1 MLTQEQ
7 EKKVEVAFERFRWA
21 AREAERLFDM
31 PLVVQYSGGK
41 DSDVILQLAKES
53 GVPFRVTHN
62 LTTADPPDNVYYI
75 RRVFALLREEGI
87 DCRINVPKRSLW
99 RIMRETLVIPSRMIR
114 VCCSELKE
122 RKMPDAPYI
131 VTGVR
136 WAESAARRSKSGI
149 AMVHTASVPHPTS
162 PRRTGGEQAA
172 AAAGLL
178 TTDDASS
185 RRLFEQC
192 QMRGVRVLNP
202 IIDWSDE
209 DVWSY
214 LASRGIEGNPLY
226 KEGWTRIGCVGCPL
240 AVRRVRELA
249 FARYPGLYKAWAESI
264 AYVIA
269 RRKAMGNPMFLGGKE
284 IESVDDV
291 LGTWDGKTLKGG
303 WINTRGVSVRG
314 GSRKV

>member
-1 MLTQEQ
+1 MLTPEQ
-7 EKKVEVAFERFRWA
+7 EKKVEVAYERFRWA
-21 AREAERLFDM
+21 AKEAERLFDM

-75 RRVFALLREEGI
+75 RRVFARLREEGI
-87 DCRINVPKRSLW
+87 DCRINIPKRSLW
-99 RIMRETLVIPSRMIR
+99 KIMRETLVIPSRITR

-136 WAESAARRSKSGI
+136 WAESPGRRAKSGI
-149 AMVHTASVPHPTS
+149 AMVYNASAHT
-162 PRRTGGEQAA
+162 RRGEQVAA
-172 AAAGLL
+172 SAGLL

-202 IIDWSDE
+202 IIDWSDD

-240 AVRRVRELA
+240 AGRRAREIE
-249 FARYPGLYKAWAESI
+249 FARYPKLYKAWHDAI

-269 RRKAMGNPMFLGGKE
+269 RRKEMGEPMCLQGKE
-284 IESVDDV
+284 VDSVDDV
-291 LGTWDGKTLKGG
+291 LGAWVGGRLLGG
-303 WINTRGVSVRG
+303 WINT
-314 GSRKV
+314 

>member
-1 MLTQEQ
+1 MLTPEQ
-7 EKKVEVAFERFRWA
+7 EKKINTAYERFRWA
-21 AREAERLFDM
+21 SKEAERLFDM
-31 PLVVQYSGGK
+31 PLCVQYSGGK

-53 GVPFRVTHN
+53 GVPFRVAHN

-75 RRVFALLREEGI
+75 RRVFARLREEGI

-99 RIMRETLVIPSRMIR
+99 RIMRETLVIPSRVMR

-136 WAESAARRSKSGI
+136 WAESAGRRAKSGI
-149 AMVHTASVPHPTS
+149 AMVYTASD
-162 PRRTGGEQAA
+162 RTTRA

-192 QMRGVRVLNP
+192 AMRGVRVLNP
-202 IIDWSDE
+202 IIDWSDD

-226 KEGWTRIGCVGCPL
+226 KEGWKRIGCVGCPL
-240 AVRRVRELA
+240 AGRRAGELA
-249 FARYPGLYKAWAESI
+249 FARYPKLYKAWYDAV

-269 RRKAMGNPMFLGGKE
+269 RRKEMGNPMFLAGKE
-284 IESVDDV
+284 VESVDDV
-291 LGTWDGKTLKGG
+291 LGEWDGVELRGG
-303 WINTRGVSVRG
+303 WINT
-314 GSRKV
+314 

>member
-1 MLTQEQ
+1 MLTPEQ
-7 EKKVEVAFERFRWA
+7 EKKVEVAYERFRWA
-21 AREAERLFDM
+21 AKEAERLFDM
-31 PLVVQYSGGK
+31 PLVVKYSGGK

-75 RRVFALLREEGI
+75 RRVFARLREEGI

-99 RIMRETLVIPSRMIR
+99 KIMRETLVIPSRIMR

-122 RKMPDAPYI
+122 RKIPDEPYI

-136 WAESAARRSKSGI
+136 WAESAGRRAKSGI
-149 AMVHTASVPHPTS
+149 AMVHTATYHT
-162 PRRTGGEQAA
+162 RGGEEQVA

-214 LASRGIEGNPLY
+214 LSSRGIEGNPLY

-240 AVRRVRELA
+240 AGRRARELA
-249 FARYPGLYKAWAESI
+249 FARYPKLYKAWHDAI

-269 RRKAMGNPMFLGGKE
+269 KRKEMGNPMCLQGKE
-284 IESVDDV
+284 VESVDDV
-291 LGTWDGKTLKGG
+291 LGAWDGKTLKGG
-303 WINTRGVSVRG
+303 WMNT
-314 GSRKV
+314 

>member
-1 MLTQEQ
+1 MLTPEQ
-7 EKKVEVAFERFRWA
+7 EKKVEVAYERFRWA
-21 AREAERLFDM
+21 AKEAERLFDM
-31 PLVVQYSGGK
+31 SLVVRYSGGK

-75 RRVFALLREEGI
+75 RGVFARLREEGI
-87 DCRINVPKRSLW
+87 DCRIDLPRRSLW
-99 RIMRETLVIPSRMIR
+99 RIMRETLVIPSRIMR

-122 RKMPDAPYI
+122 RTMPDAPYI

-136 WAESAARRSKSGI
+136 WAESAGRRAKSGI
-149 AMVHTASVPHPTS
+149 AMVHTTS
-162 PRRTGGEQAA
+162 APIHRGVGQAA

-240 AVRRVRELA
+240 AGRRARELA
-249 FARYPGLYKAWAESI
+249 FARYPKLYKAWAESL
-264 AYVIA
+264 AYVIE
-269 RRKAMGNPMFLGGKE
+269 RRREMGNPLVLMGRPV
-284 IESVDDV
+284 ESVDDV
-291 LGTWDGKTLKGG
+291 LGAWDGETLKGG
-303 WINTRGVSVRG
+303 WINT
-314 GSRKV
+314 

>member
-7 EKKVEVAFERFRWA
+7 EKKVEVAYERYRWA
-21 AREAERLFDM
+21 AKEAERLFDM
-31 PLVVQYSGGK
+31 PLVVRYSGGK

-75 RRVFALLREEGI
+75 RRVFAALREEGI
-87 DCRINVPKRSLW
+87 DCRINVPRRSLW
-99 RIMRETLVIPSRMIR
+99 KIMRETLVIPSRIMR

-122 RKMPDAPYI
+122 RRMPDAPYI

-136 WAESAARRSKSGI
+136 WAESAGRRAKSGI
-149 AMVHTASVPHPTS
+149 AMVHNASARERGV
-162 PRRTGGEQAA
+162 EA

-202 IIDWSDE
+202 IIDWSDD
-209 DVWSY
+209 DVWDY
-214 LASRGIEGNPLY
+214 LHSRGIEGNPLY

-240 AVRRVRELA
+240 AGRRAREIA
-249 FARYPGLYKAWAESI
+249 FARYPKLYKAWRDAI
-264 AYVIA
+264 AYVIE
-269 RRKAMGNPMFLGGKE
+269 RRKEMGNPMFFAGKE
-284 IESVDDV
+284 VESVEDV
-291 LGTWDGKTLKGG
+291 LGAWCAGRLIGG
-303 WINTRGVSVRG
+303 WMNT
-314 GSRKV
+314 

>member
-1 MLTQEQ
+1 M
-7 EKKVEVAFERFRWA
+7 EVSKELQQKIDTAYERFRWA
-21 AREAERLFDM
+21 AKEAERLFDM

-75 RRVFALLREEGI
+75 RRVFAALREEGI
-87 DCRINVPKRSLW
+87 DCRINVPRRSLW
-99 RIMRETLVIPSRMIR
+99 RIMRETLVIPSRLIR

-136 WAESAARRSKSGI
+136 WAESAGRRAKSGI
-149 AMVHTASVPHPTS
+149 AMVYTESD
-162 PRRTGGEQAA
+162 R

-192 QMRGVRVLNP
+192 QMRGVRALNP
-202 IIDWSDE
+202 IIDWGDD

-214 LASRGIEGNPLY
+214 LASRHIEGNPLY

-240 AVRRVRELA
+240 ACRRAREIA
-249 FARYPGLYKAWAESI
+249 FARYPKLYKAWHDAI

-269 RRKAMGNPMFLGGKE
+269 RRREMGNPMCLQGKE
-284 IESVDDV
+284 VESVDDV
-291 LGTWDGKTLKGG
+291 LGSWDGKQLKGG
-303 WINTRGVSVRG
+303 WINT
-314 GSRKV
+314 

>member
-1 MLTQEQ
+1 M
-7 EKKVEVAFERFRWA
+7 EVSKINTAYERYRWA
-21 AREAERLFDM
+21 AKEAERLFDM

-75 RRVFALLREEGI
+75 RRVFAALREEGI
-87 DCRINVPKRSLW
+87 DCRINVPRRSLW
-99 RIMRETLVIPSRMIR
+99 RIMRETLVIPSRIMR

-122 RKMPDAPYI
+122 RRMPDAPYI

-136 WAESAARRSKSGI
+136 WAESAGRRAKSGI
-149 AMVHTASVPHPTS
+149 AMVYTARERGV
-162 PRRTGGEQAA
+162 EEKA

-192 QMRGVRVLNP
+192 QLRGVRVLNP
-202 IIDWSDE
+202 IIDWSDD

-214 LASRGIEGNPLY
+214 LHSRGIEGNPLY

-240 AVRRVRELA
+240 AGRRARELA
-249 FARYPGLYKAWAESI
+249 FARYPKLYKAWRDAI
-264 AYVIA
+264 AYVIEQ
-269 RRKAMGNPMFLGGKE
+269 RKEMGNPMILMGRPV
-284 IESVDDV
+284 ESVEDV
-291 LGTWDGKTLKGG
+291 LGEWDGVELIGG
-303 WINTRGVSVRG
+303 WMNT
-314 GSRKV
+314 

>member
-1 MLTQEQ
+1 MLTKEQ
-7 EKKVEVAFERFRWA
+7 EKKIDTAYERFRWA
-21 AREAERLFDM
+21 SKEAERLFDM
-31 PLVVQYSGGK
+31 PLVVRYSGGK

-53 GVPFRVTHN
+53 GVSFRVTHN

-75 RRVFALLREEGI
+75 RRVFARLREEGI

-99 RIMRETLVIPSRMIR
+99 RIMRETLVIPSRIIR

-136 WAESAARRSKSGI
+136 WAESAGRRAKSGI
-149 AMVHTASVPHPTS
+149 AMVHTESAPPHTS
-162 PRRTGGEQAA
+162 PRYTGGEQAA

-202 IIDWSDE
+202 IIDWSDD
-209 DVWSY
+209 DVWDY
-214 LASRGIEGNPLY
+214 LHSRGIEGNPLY

-240 AVRRVRELA
+240 AGRRAREIA
-249 FARYPGLYKAWAESI
+249 FARYPKLYKAWHDAI
-264 AYVIA
+264 AYVIE
-269 RRKAMGNPMFLGGKE
+269 RRRQMGNPMFLAGKE
-284 IESVDDV
+284 VESMDDV
-291 LGTWDGKTLKGG
+291 LGAWVGGRLLGG
-303 WINTRGVSVRG
+303 WINT
-314 GSRKV
+314 

>member
-7 EKKVEVAFERFRWA
+7 EKKVDVACERFRWA
-21 AREAERLFDM
+21 AKEAERLFDM
-31 PLVVQYSGGK
+31 PLTVCYSGGK

-75 RRVFALLREEGI
+75 RRVFARLREEGI
-87 DCRINVPKRSLW
+87 DCRINIPKRSLW
-99 RIMRETLVIPSRMIR
+99 KIMRETLVIPSRVMR
-114 VCCSELKE
+114 VCCAELKE
-122 RKMPDAPYI
+122 RKMADAPYI

-136 WAESAARRSKSGI
+136 WAESAGRRAKSGI
-149 AMVHTASVPHPTS
+149 AMVYTASDRSTRVAK
-162 PRRTGGEQAA
+162 G
-172 AAAGLL
+172 GLL

-192 QMRGVRVLNP
+192 RMRGVRVLNP
-202 IIDWSDE
+202 IIDWSDG

-214 LASRGIEGNPLY
+214 LRDRGIEGNPLY

-240 AVRRVRELA
+240 AGKRASELA
-249 FARYPGLYKAWAESI
+249 FARYPKLYKAWHDAI

-269 RRKAMGNPMFLGGKE
+269 RRKEMGNPMLLMGRPAE
-284 IESVDDV
+284 TVDDV
-291 LGTWDGKTLKGG
+291 LGAWDG
-303 WINTRGVSVRG
+303 
-314 GSRKV
+314 GSLWGDG

>member
-1 MLTQEQ
+1 MLTPEQ
-7 EKKVEVAFERFRWA
+7 EKKVDVAYERLRWA
-21 AREAERLFDM
+21 AKEAERLFDM
-31 PLVVQYSGGK
+31 PLVVRYSGGK

-75 RRVFALLREEGI
+75 RRVFARLREEGI

-99 RIMRETLVIPSRMIR
+99 KIMRETLVIPSRIMR

-136 WAESAARRSKSGI
+136 WAESPGRRNKSGI
-149 AMVHTASVPHPTS
+149 AMVYTEHPSTS
-162 PRRTGGEQAA
+162 
-172 AAAGLL
+172 AGLL

-192 QMRGVRVLNP
+192 RMRGVRVLNP
-202 IIDWSDE
+202 IIDWSDD

-214 LASRGIEGNPLY
+214 LSSRGIEGNPLY
-226 KEGWTRIGCVGCPL
+226 KEGWKRIGCVGCPL
-240 AVRRVRELA
+240 AGRRAREIA
-249 FARYPGLYKAWAESI
+249 FARYPKLYKAWAESV

-269 RRKAMGNPMFLGGKE
+269 KRKEMGNPMVLMGRPV
-284 IESVDDV
+284 ESVEDV
-291 LGTWDGKTLKGG
+291 LGAWGGGTLNGG
-303 WINTRGVSVRG
+303 WINT
-314 GSRKV
+314 

>member
-7 EKKVEVAFERFRWA
+7 EKKVEVAYERFRWA
-21 AREAERLFDM
+21 AKEAERLFDM
-31 PLVVQYSGGK
+31 PIVVQYSGGK

-75 RRVFALLREEGI
+75 RRVFARLREEGI
-87 DCRINVPKRSLW
+87 DCRIYVPRRSLW
-99 RIMRETLVIPSRMIR
+99 RIMRETLVIPSRVMR

-136 WAESAARRSKSGI
+136 WAESAGRRAKSGI
-149 AMVHTASVPHPTS
+149 AMVHTASAHPTQ
-162 PRRTGGEQAA
+162 RYTGREQAA
-172 AAAGLL
+172 AFELL

-202 IIDWSDE
+202 IIDWSDD

-214 LASRGIEGNPLY
+214 LHSRHIEGNPLY

-240 AVRRVRELA
+240 ASPRAREIA
-249 FARYPGLYKAWAESI
+249 FARYPGLYKAWRDAI
-264 AYVIA
+264 AYVIE
-269 RRKAMGNPMFLGGKE
+269 RRREMGNPMILMGRPV
-284 IESVDDV
+284 ESVEDV
-291 LGTWDGKTLKGG
+291 LGEWVGGRLLGG
-303 WINTRGVSVRG
+303 WMNT
-314 GSRKV
+314 

>member
-1 MLTQEQ
+1 M
-7 EKKVEVAFERFRWA
+7 EVSKINTAYERFRWA
-21 AREAERLFDM
+21 AKEAERLFDM
-31 PLVVQYSGGK
+31 PLVVRYSGGK

-75 RRVFALLREEGI
+75 RRVFARLREEGI
-87 DCRINVPKRSLW
+87 EAKINVPKRSLW
-99 RIMRETLVIPSRMIR
+99 KIMRETLVIPSRVMR
-114 VCCSELKE
+114 VCCAELKE

-136 WAESAARRSKSGI
+136 WAESVGRRKKSGI
-149 AMVHTASVPHPTS
+149 AMVHTASA
-162 PRRTGGEQAA
+162 RYTGGEQAA

-192 QMRGVRVLNP
+192 AMRGVRVLNP
-202 IIDWSDE
+202 IIDWSDD

-214 LASRGIEGNPLY
+214 LHSRGIEGNPLY

-240 AVRRVRELA
+240 AGRRAREIA
-249 FARYPGLYKAWAESI
+249 FARYPKLYKAWHDAI

-269 RRKAMGNPMFLGGKE
+269 RRKEMGDPMCLRGRPV
-284 IESVDDV
+284 ESVADV
-291 LGTWDGKTLKGG
+291 LGEWDGVELRGG
-303 WINTRGVSVRG
+303 WMNT
-314 GSRKV
+314 

>member
-1 MLTQEQ
+1 MLTPEQ
-7 EKKVEVAFERFRWA
+7 EKKVDVAYERFRWA
-21 AREAERLFDM
+21 AKEAERLFDM
-31 PLVVQYSGGK
+31 PLVVRYSGGK
-41 DSDVILQLAKES
+41 DSDAILQLAKES

-75 RRVFALLREEGI
+75 RRVFARLREEGI

-99 RIMRETLVIPSRMIR
+99 KIMRETLVIPSRVMR
-114 VCCSELKE
+114 VCCDELKE

-136 WAESAARRSKSGI
+136 WAESPGRRNKSGI
-149 AMVHTASVPHPTS
+149 AMVYTEHPY
-162 PRRTGGEQAA
+162 TGGEQVA

-192 QMRGVRVLNP
+192 RMRGVRVLNP
-202 IIDWSDE
+202 IIDWSDD
-209 DVWSY
+209 DVWDY
-214 LASRGIEGNPLY
+214 LHSRGIEGNPLY

-240 AVRRVRELA
+240 AGRRAREIA
-249 FARYPGLYKAWAESI
+249 FARYPKIYKAWADAI

-269 RRKAMGNPMFLGGKE
+269 RRKEMGNPMVLMGRPVE
-284 IESVDDV
+284 TVDDV
-291 LGTWDGKTLKGG
+291 LGAWGGKTLREDG
-303 WINTRGVSVRG
+303 
-314 GSRKV
+314 

>member
-7 EKKVEVAFERFRWA
+7 EKKVEVAYERFRWA
-21 AREAERLFDM
+21 AKEAERLFDM
-31 PLVVQYSGGK
+31 PIVVRYSGGK

-75 RRVFALLREEGI
+75 RGVFAALREEGI
-87 DCRINVPKRSLW
+87 DCRINVPRRSLW
-99 RIMRETLVIPSRMIR
+99 KIMRETLVIPSRMMR

-122 RKMPDAPYI
+122 RKMADAPYI

-136 WAESAARRSKSGI
+136 WAESAGRRAKSGI
-149 AMVHTASVPHPTS
+149 AMVYTASDRST
-162 PRRTGGEQAA
+162 RA

-192 QMRGVRVLNP
+192 AMRGVRVLNP
-202 IIDWSDE
+202 IIDWSDS
-209 DVWSY
+209 DVWDY
-214 LASRGIEGNPLY
+214 LHSRGIDGNPLY

-240 AVRRVRELA
+240 AGRRARELA
-249 FARYPGLYKAWAESI
+249 FARYPRLYKAWHDAI

-269 RRKAMGNPMFLGGKE
+269 RRKEMGNPMVLLGRPV
-284 IESVDDV
+284 ESVDDV
-291 LGTWDGKTLKGG
+291 LGAWDGETLKGG
-303 WINTRGVSVRG
+303 WINT
-314 GSRKV
+314 

>member
-1 MLTQEQ
+1 M
-7 EKKVEVAFERFRWA
+7 EVSKINTAYERYRWA
-21 AREAERLFDM
+21 AKEAERLFDM

-75 RRVFALLREEGI
+75 RRVFAALREEGI
-87 DCRINVPKRSLW
+87 DCRINVPRRSLW
-99 RIMRETLVIPSRMIR
+99 RIMRETLVIPSRIVR

-122 RKMPDAPYI
+122 RRMPDAPYI

-136 WAESAARRSKSGI
+136 WAESAGRRAKSGI
-149 AMVHTASVPHPTS
+149 AMVYTARELGV
-162 PRRTGGEQAA
+162 EEKA

-192 QMRGVRVLNP
+192 QLRGVRVLNP
-202 IIDWSDE
+202 IIDWSDD

-214 LASRGIEGNPLY
+214 LHSRGIEGNPLY

-240 AVRRVRELA
+240 AGRRARELA
-249 FARYPGLYKAWAESI
+249 FARYPKLYKAWRDAI
-264 AYVIA
+264 AYVIE
-269 RRKAMGNPMFLGGKE
+269 RRKEMGNPMFLAGKE
-284 IESVDDV
+284 VENVEDV
-291 LGTWDGKTLKGG
+291 LGAWCAGRL
-303 WINTRGVSVRG
+303 RG
-314 GSRKV
+314 GRMNT

>member
-1 MLTQEQ
+1 M
-7 EKKVEVAFERFRWA
+7 EVSKELQQKIATAYDRYRWA
-21 AREAERLFDM
+21 AKEAERLFDM

-75 RRVFALLREEGI
+75 RRVFARLREEGI
-87 DCRINVPKRSLW
+87 EAKINVPKRSLW
-99 RIMRETLVIPSRMIR
+99 RIMRETLVIPSRVMR
-114 VCCSELKE
+114 VCCGELKE

-136 WAESAARRSKSGI
+136 WAESAGRRAKSGI
-149 AMVHTASVPHPTS
+149 AMVHTTS
-162 PRRTGGEQAA
+162 ERTS
-172 AAAGLL
+172 AGLL
-178 TTDDASS
+178 TTDDAST

-202 IIDWSDE
+202 IIDWSDD

-214 LASRGIEGNPLY
+214 LRSRGIEGNPLY

-240 AVRRVRELA
+240 AGRRARELA
-249 FARYPGLYKAWAESI
+249 FARYPKLYKAWRDAI

-269 RRKAMGNPMFLGGKE
+269 KRKEMGNPMFLAGKE
-284 IESVDDV
+284 VESVEDV
-291 LGTWDGKTLKGG
+291 LGEWEGEKLRGG
-303 WINTRGVSVRG
+303 WMNT
-314 GSRKV
+314 

>member
-1 MLTQEQ
+1 MLTKEQ
-7 EKKVEVAFERFRWA
+7 EKKVDVAYERFRWA
-21 AREAERLFDM
+21 AKEAERLFDM

-75 RRVFALLREEGI
+75 RRVFARLREEGI

-99 RIMRETLVIPSRMIR
+99 RIMRETLVIPSRLMR
-114 VCCSELKE
+114 VCCRELKE

-136 WAESAARRSKSGI
+136 WAESAGRRAKSGI
-149 AMVHTASVPHPTS
+149 AMVHTAS
-162 PRRTGGEQAA
+162 AA

-202 IIDWSDE
+202 IIDWSDD

-240 AVRRVRELA
+240 SRRRACEIA
-249 FARYPGLYKAWAESI
+249 FARYPKLYKAWHDAI

-269 RRKAMGNPMFLGGKE
+269 RRKEMGNPMLLMGRPVE
-284 IESVDDV
+284 TVDDV
-291 LGTWDGKTLKGG
+291 LGAWDGKTIKGG
-303 WINTRGVSVRG
+303 WINT
-314 GSRKV
+314 

>member
-1 MLTQEQ
+1 MLTKEQ
-7 EKKVEVAFERFRWA
+7 EKKIDTAYERFRWA
-21 AREAERLFDM
+21 SKEAERLFDM

-75 RRVFALLREEGI
+75 RRVFARLREEGI

-99 RIMRETLVIPSRMIR
+99 RIMRETLVIPSRIIR

-122 RKMPDAPYI
+122 RRMPDAPYI

-136 WAESAARRSKSGI
+136 WSESAGRRAKSGI
-149 AMVHTASVPHPTS
+149 AMVHTESAHT
-162 PRRTGGEQAA
+162 RGGEQAA

-202 IIDWSDE
+202 IIDWSDD
-209 DVWSY
+209 DVWDY
-214 LASRGIEGNPLY
+214 LHSRGIEGNPLY

-240 AVRRVRELA
+240 AGRRAREIA
-249 FARYPGLYKAWAESI
+249 FARYPKLYKAWHDAI
-264 AYVIA
+264 AYVIE
-269 RRKAMGNPMFLGGKE
+269 RRRQMGNPMFLAGKE
-284 IESVDDV
+284 VESVDDV
-291 LGTWDGKTLKGG
+291 LARGSAGVCWEDG
-303 WINTRGVSVRG
+303 
-314 GSRKV
+314 

>member
-1 MLTQEQ
+1 M
-7 EKKVEVAFERFRWA
+7 EVSKELQRKIDTAYERFRWA
-21 AREAERLFDM
+21 AKEAERLFDM
-31 PLVVQYSGGK
+31 PLVVRYSGGK

-75 RRVFALLREEGI
+75 RRVFARLREEGI

-99 RIMRETLVIPSRMIR
+99 KIMRETLVIPSRIMR

-136 WAESAARRSKSGI
+136 WAESAGRRAKSGI
-149 AMVHTASVPHPTS
+149 AMVHTASAHT
-162 PRRTGGEQAA
+162 RGGEQAA

-240 AVRRVRELA
+240 AGRRARELA
-249 FARYPGLYKAWAESI
+249 FARYPKLYKAWHDAIS
-264 AYVIA
+264 YVIE
-269 RRKAMGNPMFLGGKE
+269 RRRQMGNPMFLGGKE
-284 IESVDDV
+284 VETVDDV
-291 LGTWDGKTLKGG
+291 LGAWDGKTLKGG
-303 WINTRGVSVRG
+303 WINT
-314 GSRKV
+314 